1 MLYQHSSI
9 NYFPANKMT
18 SISIKLIK
26 SKKNSLN
33 LDVIVCDNARNLDQI
48 LDENTVDLSIVKP
61 PYHNLDEKPEKQ
73 IALIRE
79 IMEKITKVSKIGGI
93 CCLITSEDMTE
104 KGMDATELKA
114 LFEFM
119 DNSGSSSWEI
129 IEKITW
135 VKSPE
140 KGTEPLFP
148 IEKVKL
154 ISFDMNPFSVIWI
167 MIKIEKDMDYEFDIS
182 KNINNLRISESK
194 KQEMMDSVW
203 FIPQKSEQ
211 GFKDHLPK
219 ELVLRLLMILSE
231 ENNLVLDPFSK
242 HGITAVASNILKR
255 HFICIDKNEGNTA
268 IAKRRIENI

>member
-18 SISIKLIK
+18 SISIKSIK

-231 ENNLVLDPFSK
+231 ENNLILDPFSK